1 MTTINTY
8 LTFNG
13 NCEEAFNFYAS
24 VFGGQTLQFS
34 RFKEFHSEDM
44 GDDLSEGEKIMHVAL
59 PIGNGT
65 VLMGSDTVAAM
76 GEVTFGDNFSLSLQV
91 DRKEDADK
99 FYSQLSADG
108 MATMPLADAPWGDY
122 FGMLTDQFGIQ
133 WMINHA
139 ASQQ

>member
-8 LTFNG
+8 LNFNG

-24 VFGGQTLQFS
+24 VFGGQSLTFN

-44 GDDLSEGEKIMHVAL
+44 SDELSEGEKIMHVAL

-76 GEVTFGDNFSLSLQV
+76 GNVTFGDNFSLSLQV
-91 DRKEDADK
+91 DSQEDADK
-99 FYSQLSADG
+99 FYKQLSAG
-108 MATMPLADAPWGDY
+108 GEATMPLDHAPWGDY

-133 WMINHA
+133 WMINHEN
-139 ASQQ
+139 SQS

>member
-1 MTTINTY
+1 MPTINAY

-24 VFGGQTLQFS
+24 VFGGQSPTFS
-34 RFKEFHSEDM
+34 RFKEFHSEEM
-44 GDDLSEGEKIMHVAL
+44 GDDLGEGEKIMHVAL

-65 VLMGSDTVAAM
+65 VLMGSDTIAAM

-91 DRKEDADK
+91 DSQEEADN
-99 FYSQLSADG
+99 FYKQLAAG
-108 MATMPLADAPWGDY
+108 GEATMPLDLAPWGDY

-133 WMINHA
+133 WMINHDS
-139 ASQQ
+139 SQQ